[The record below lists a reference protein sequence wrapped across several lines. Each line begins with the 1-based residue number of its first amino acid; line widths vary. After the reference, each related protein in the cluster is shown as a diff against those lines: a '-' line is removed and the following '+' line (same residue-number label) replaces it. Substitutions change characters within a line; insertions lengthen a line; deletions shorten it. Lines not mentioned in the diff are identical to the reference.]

1 MTDIQGFPKD
11 KKNITIVEMVEE
23 MKEEDA
29 KRAAREQ
36 HMKQNSAELDVI
48 KRESLIR
55 STISKQ

>member
-36 HMKQNSAELDVI
+36 HRKQNSAELDVI